1 MNFISENQGQFPVA
15 AMCRL
20 LGVSRQG
27 WRKGLSGSAGK
38 RLGEEADLLTGI
50 RRIHKESR
58 KSYGSPRIADVLEK
72 EGWGKCRNRV
82 ARLMA
87 REGIRAKTNSRK
99 APRTTDSGH
108 DKGAAPNLAKLMDVG
123 SMNQLW
129 QADITYIRTWEGFT
143 YLAAVLDS
151 STRKIVG
158 WHMDDSLHSD
168 LVVQALEK
176 AVERQKPAA
185 GLVVHSDRGIQYASE
200 AFRSLLDRK
209 GFCQS
214 MSRKGNC
221 YDNAKME
228 SFFGTLK
235 REQVD
240 GRIYRNRREARLEVF
255 SYIEGFYNSRRIHT
269 SLGGL
274 SPAQAEAAATAPVH
288 RRRFIAP
295 LPPTSK
301 SGPFSGAARKNAFP
315 SATKHRNH
323 THNNQSKIR

>member
-1 MNFISENQGQFPVA
+1 MNFISEHQGQFPVA

-27 WRKGLSGSAGK
+27 WGKSLSGSAGK
-38 RLGEEADLLTGI
+38 RLAEESELLDRI

-58 KSYGSPRIADVLEK
+58 KCYGSPRIAEALEQ

-87 REGIRAKTNSRK
+87 REGIRGKSNQRSK
-99 APRTTDSGH
+99 PHTTDSRHGQ
-108 DKGAAPNLAKLMDVG
+108 APAPNLALLLDVC
-123 SMNQLW
+123 SPNQLW
-129 QADITYIRTWEGFT
+129 HADITYIRTWEGFT
-143 YLAAVLDS
+143 YLAAVLDGF
-151 STRKIVG
+151 TRKIVG
-158 WHMDDSLHSD
+158 WHMDISLHSD
-168 LVVQALEK
+168 LVVKALEK
-176 AVERQKPAA
+176 AVERQKPAP

-200 AFRSLLDRK
+200 AFRSFLDEK

-235 REQVD
+235 REQID
-240 GRIYRNRREARLEVF
+240 GRVYRDPREARLEVF
-255 SYIEGFYNSRRIHT
+255 SYIEGFYNPRRIHT

-274 SPAQAEAAATAPVH
+274 SPEQVEATATPQATAGVCP
-288 RRRFIAP
+288 RRP
-295 LPPTSK
+295 LRRAS
-301 SGPFSGAARKNAFP
+301 
-315 SATKHRNH
+315 
-323 THNNQSKIR
+323 

>member
-1 MNFISENQGQFPVA
+1 MSFISEHKDQYPVA

-27 WRKGLSGSAGK
+27 WRKSLSGSSGK
-38 RLGEEADLLTGI
+38 RLAEEADLLVGI
-50 RRIHKESR
+50 RRIHGESR
-58 KSYGSPRIADVLEK
+58 KNYGSPRISEALEK
-72 EGWGKCRNRV
+72 EGWGKCCNRV

-87 REGIRAKTNSRK
+87 REGIRGKTNQRTV
-99 APRTTDSGH
+99 PRTTDSGH
-108 DKGAAPNLAKLMDVG
+108 DKGAAPNLAKLLDVG
-123 SMNQLW
+123 SINQLW
-129 QADITYIRTWEGFT
+129 QADITYIRTWEGFA

-151 STRKIVG
+151 FTRKIVG
-158 WHMDDSLHSD
+158 WHMYDSLHSE
-168 LVVQALEK
+168 LVVKALEK

-240 GRIYRNRREARLEVF
+240 GRVYRDRREARLEVF

-274 SPAQAEAAATAPVH
+274 SPAQVEAIVL
-288 RRRFIAP
+288 P
-295 LPPTSK
+295 LPTAGVCSRR
-301 SGPFSGAARKNAFP
+301 SLRRAS
-315 SATKHRNH
+315 
-323 THNNQSKIR
+323 